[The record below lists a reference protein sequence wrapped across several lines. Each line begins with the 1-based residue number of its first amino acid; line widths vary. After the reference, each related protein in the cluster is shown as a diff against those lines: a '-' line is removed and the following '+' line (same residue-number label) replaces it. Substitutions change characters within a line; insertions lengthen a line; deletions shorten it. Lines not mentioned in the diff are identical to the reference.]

1 MKEVQIL
8 KAIENGVVRDF
19 KNNNKIP
26 ENLEIYP
33 FSGIPN
39 LIDIFLWLKGIHML
53 KFTLN
58 ISDKF
63 CVLHDLIN
71 SNRFHYHQCMHTIT
85 HLTCL
90 TLKF

>member
-8 KAIENGVVRDF
+8 KAIENGIVRNF

-39 LIDIFLWLKGIHML
+39 LIDVFVCLKGIHML
-53 KFTLN
+53 KFILN

-63 CVLHDLIN
+63 CVVKYDMI
-71 SNRFHYHQCMHTIT
+71 
-85 HLTCL
+85 
-90 TLKF
+90 